1 MNLFTTRRIV
11 TGVALALGLSLPL
24 YAMAADAASAPA
36 TTAAAPAA
44 KDTAKKAV
52 HHKAHAAKHHK
63 AKAAAKAEKAAK
75 VDGVKRTVL
84 KNGVVLNDVE
94 PTAQSSQGGP
104 TSTKADILI
113 GGVTRH

>member
-11 TGVALALGLSLPL
+11 TSAVLALGLSLPL

-36 TTAAAPAA
+36 STPAAPA
-44 KDTAKKAV
+44 KDTAKAAV

-63 AKAAAKAEKAAK
+63 AKAAAKAEKVSK

-84 KNGVVLNDVE
+84 KNGVILNDVE

-113 GGVTRH
+113 GGVSRH